1 MFLSKQNQYFLSVE
15 EVLNRIRPAMQAD
28 GGNVELV
35 SAEESGIISVRL
47 QGTCLSCPSAGLTL
61 KQGIE
66 RTLKEH
72 LDWVTEVVRVI

>member
-1 MFLSKQNQYFLSVE
+1 MYSQKQNQYFSSVE

-35 SAEESGIISVRL
+35 SAEENGIISVRL
-47 QGTCLSCPSAGLTL
+47 QGTCLSCPSSSLTL

-72 LDWVTEVVRVI
+72 LDWVTEVVRVP

>member
-1 MFLSKQNQYFLSVE
+1 MYAQKQNQYFSSVE

-47 QGTCLSCPSAGLTL
+47 QGTCLSCPSSSLTL

-72 LDWVTEVVRVI
+72 LDWVTEVVRVQ

>member
-1 MFLSKQNQYFLSVE
+1 MYAQKQNQYFSSVE

-47 QGTCLSCPSAGLTL
+47 QGTCLSCPSSSLTL

-72 LDWVTEVVRVI
+72 LDWVTEVVRVP